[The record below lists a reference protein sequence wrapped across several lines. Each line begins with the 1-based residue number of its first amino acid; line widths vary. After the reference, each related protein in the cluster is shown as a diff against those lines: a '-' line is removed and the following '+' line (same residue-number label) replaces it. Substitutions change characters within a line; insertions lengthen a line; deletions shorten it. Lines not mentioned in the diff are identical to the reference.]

1 MNGRTIKVSALVSA
15 TVLALGGCSFGH
27 YWTKPGSTE
36 ADFKRDYY
44 QCYQEARFWGG
55 SEASRSRRMC
65 LEAKGYEMDG
75 MRMGFSGR
83 WKQAGDCTS
92 WPSASSSPARRR
104 SLPIQTPGRSVR
116 W

>member
-1 MNGRTIKVSALVSA
+1 MAGEVSVANVVAWRLVRFI
-15 TVLALGGCSFGH
+15 VLAFVLGGCSFGH
-27 YWTKPGSTE
+27 YWTKSGSTE

-44 QCYQEARFWGG
+44 QCYQDARFWGG

-83 WKQAGDCTS
+83 WKQTGD
-92 WPSASSSPARRR
+92 
-104 SLPIQTPGRSVR
+104 
-116 W
+116 